1 MKQAFLVLIAV
12 MFAGCST
19 YSNLMRITGTS
30 RTWQREVLEGKIL
43 GENLLLARASVS
55 DSEHFLFLVDSVEG
69 VDRNVRYF
77 FVVEYHGTE
86 WIFQDSFR
94 ISIND
99 VIYSFHDDEPTR
111 EVVQGNYVIERL
123 SLEITQS
130 DVMEVIPV
138 IKSMYVEYGE
148 VFAVHPQEILL
159 LQEFVKR
166 PPRP

>member
-1 MKQAFLVLIAV
+1 MKRVLFALIPVVLVAC
-12 MFAGCST
+12 AT

-30 RTWQREVLEGKIL
+30 RTWQREVLEGTIR
-43 GENLLLARASVS
+43 GENLLLARTSIS
-55 DSEHFLFLVDSVEG
+55 DSEHFLFLVDSIEG
-69 VDRNVRYF
+69 VDGNVRYF
-77 FVVEYHGTE
+77 FVVEYHGNE

-99 VIYSFHDDEPTR
+99 VIYSFHDNEPTR

-123 SLEITQS
+123 SMEITQS
-130 DVMEVIPV
+130 DVMAVIPV

-148 VFAVHPQEILL
+148 VFAVHLQEILL